1 MEPGYI
7 VEQLALQWQNELNLA
22 DNMKNIVEEFKNERN
37 LLPIHVIIHGPPA
50 IGKTRLAKKLCDYY
64 GGHYVSVKVMIEETI
79 NELVSFTSIQCK
91 NICLILKYFRGR
103 KLKKRKTKLKTKT
116 KRIK

>member
-7 VEQLALQWQNELNLA
+7 VEQLALPWQNELNLA
-22 DNMKNIVEEFKNERN
+22 DNMKNIVDEFKNERN
-37 LLPIHVIIHGPPA
+37 LLPIHIIIHGPPA

-79 NELVSFTSIQCK
+79 NELVSFARIPVKIFCFIS
-91 NICLILKYFRGR
+91 NIFRKR
-103 KLKKRKTKLKTKT
+103 KLKKRKTK
-116 KRIK
+116 